1 MSTAPSLFAPTP
13 AAPPV
18 VASMAATEPRT
29 LMDLLYP
36 GFYMVFLLK
45 NGQWPTDAGRF
56 REQVMALLQDVD
68 RGAKRLGWRAG
79 RLPGQ
84 VRLLWPARRDPAD
97 QWRGHPRCLDAQAA
111 AAGTVR

>member
-1 MSTAPSLFAPTP
+1 
-13 AAPPV
+13 
-18 VASMAATEPRT
+18 MAATEPRT

-56 REQVMALLQDVD
+56 REQVMALLQTWTAAPSAWAGE
-68 RGAKRLGWRAG
+68 RG